1 MNDDELAKFRGLAKT
16 EIPDL
21 PSDLREP
28 LHSLQADTSYLI
40 GRVQSDSSVGGMVA
54 NSIKSRLS
62 HIEEAAYR
70 LNAKAHAR
78 ADLMKEV
85 REALE
90 ATEVLDNRDDCPEC
104 HGEGEPE
111 QCELCFPAADDA
123 RLKRRDV
130 LSKLGEA

>member
-16 EIPDL
+16 EFPDL

-54 NSIKSRLS
+54 NSIKSCLS

-70 LNAKAHAR
+70 LNAKAHAPS
-78 ADLMKEV
+78 DLMREV
-85 REALE
+85 RAFLE
-90 ATEVLDNRDDCPEC
+90 AIATNDPDDGVADGATCAMAWQRDAVA
-104 HGEGEPE
+104 
-111 QCELCFPAADDA
+111 L
-123 RLKRRDV
+123 